1 MLTYSSATLRRLK
14 DSMSEL
20 HDHFWRENYKFPQF
34 LSQNSQEPP
43 NWLLQSGWKTAG
55 WRGNGIEQLP
65 DFARFHK
72 IGAIDRH
79 RRTDMKHMHR
89 YSKAFCVFIAILFPF
104 IYLWMF
110 LCTNVDRSIEPHVC
124 KYQYSHVQALFV
136 FVYSNVEVSCL
147 RMCLRFPCAWFM
159 SFFVKLLPLPLVK
172 RFWDLLVLEG
182 GDVLVM
188 LCAPGIAR
196 ESFGG
201 NQHTI

>member
-1 MLTYSSATLRRLK
+1 MEYLISPLLYGIIYGLYTVDYKPFTIRGMHIQVWCSHVMFSKHLQEQWLAGLYTKDFPLMLTYSSATLRRLK
-14 DSMSEL
+14 DSMTEL

-34 LSQNSQEPP
+34 LCQNSQEPP

-55 WRGNGIEQLP
+55 WRGSGIEQLP

-89 YSKAFCVFIAILFPF
+89 YSKAFCLFIAILFPF

-124 KYQYSHVQALFV
+124 K
-136 FVYSNVEVSCL
+136 
-147 RMCLRFPCAWFM
+147 
-159 SFFVKLLPLPLVK
+159 
-172 RFWDLLVLEG
+172 
-182 GDVLVM
+182 
-188 LCAPGIAR
+188 
-196 ESFGG
+196 FGG
-201 NQHTI
+201 